1 MRNGKTDK
9 RNGAAECRGRCREQT
24 GDDEQQIAG
33 EFNVYSQIGSITVTE
48 QQGIEWFYQ
57 KYCDDK
63 SDRYEKC
70 EIGQLL
76 AGDSAEISHTPNR
89 IGVASD
95 TPSVPPQNNMTKA
108 TPKLAPVSIPNIEG
122 PASGLLNAV

>member
-1 MRNGKTDK
+1 MGNGETDK

-33 EFNVYSQIGSITVTE
+33 EFNVYSQIGRITVTE

-57 KYCDDK
+57 KYSDDEAH
-63 SDRYEKC
+63 RYEKC

-89 IGVASD
+89 IGVY
-95 TPSVPPQNNMTKA
+95 PFGRCEIV
-108 TPKLAPVSIPNIEG
+108 E
-122 PASGLLNAV
+122 

>member
-48 QQGIEWFYQ
+48 QQGIEWFIRSIAMISPT
-57 KYCDDK
+57 DTK
-63 SDRYEKC
+63 SAK
-70 EIGQLL
+70 
-76 AGDSAEISHTPNR
+76 
-89 IGVASD
+89 
-95 TPSVPPQNNMTKA
+95 
-108 TPKLAPVSIPNIEG
+108 
-122 PASGLLNAV
+122 

>member
-1 MRNGKTDK
+1 MGPQNAVVD
-9 RNGAAECRGRCREQT
+9 ARGWT

-76 AGDSAEISHTPNR
+76 LTPLKFP
-89 IGVASD
+89 I
-95 TPSVPPQNNMTKA
+95 PQI
-108 TPKLAPVSIPNIEG
+108 V
-122 PASGLLNAV
+122 